1 MTGLGEL
8 AGDVRR
14 LVGGDGASDAEN
26 DVCHGVNEDE
36 KRETESLKIDHT
48 LSTHIHVCIFTRIE
62 RPEEMQFLKRFEV
75 WLLLVLGTG
84 AAIWVL
90 TDKPS
95 IEGDP
100 QPIDAS
106 AVTPA
111 LVIHRC
117 LLERDYGNAR
127 LDIELRY
134 QNASPRPLILQPP
147 DVKLLTTE
155 GQEVPPFILA
165 PEKPPEIGA
174 QTSKNVRL
182 RYWLDQDHLKAGL
195 NLDIR
200 GETAEVKSTTS
211 LNLETLE
218 NQKTKIWTGSIH

>member
-1 MTGLGEL
+1 M
-8 AGDVRR
+8 
-14 LVGGDGASDAEN
+14 
-26 DVCHGVNEDE
+26 
-36 KRETESLKIDHT
+36 
-48 LSTHIHVCIFTRIE
+48 
-62 RPEEMQFLKRFEV
+62 PFLKRFEV

-155 GQEVPPFILA
+155 GKEVPPFILA
-165 PEKPPEIGA
+165 PEKPPEIGP